1 MWLTQTSSGNSGSST
16 TRLSMSVFE
25 PKTSCGPQNISRVI
39 NYICRLAKKK
49 FRSFP
54 TRITAKFVVLIHR
67 SAGERVKSK
76 SCLGGGGIQ
85 CLYALL
91 TKLTKAYKK
100 AGYRPLAKFFSAF
113 LLVPRQ
119 SQGQ

>member
-16 TRLSMSVFE
+16 ARLTMSVFE
-25 PKTSCGPQNISRVI
+25 PKTNCGPQNISRVI
-39 NYICRLAKKK
+39 NYVALQKNK

-54 TRITAKFVVLIHR
+54 ITAKFVVLIHR

-76 SCLGGGGIQ
+76 SCFLGGIQ

>member
-16 TRLSMSVFE
+16 ARLSMSVFE
-25 PKTSCGPQNISRVI
+25 PKTNCGPQNISRVI
-39 NYICRLAKKK
+39 NYVALQKKK

-54 TRITAKFVVLIHR
+54 THITAKFVVLIHR

-76 SCLGGGGIQ
+76 SCFLGGIK

-100 AGYRPLAKFFSAF
+100 AGYRPLAKFFSVF
-113 LLVPRQ
+113 LLEPRQ

>member
-25 PKTSCGPQNISRVI
+25 PKTSCGPQNISRVMS
-39 NYICRLAKKK
+39 YICRLAKKK

-76 SCLGGGGIQ
+76 SCFLGGIK

-100 AGYRPLAKFFSAF
+100 AGYRPLAKFFSVF
-113 LLVPRQ
+113 LLEPRQ